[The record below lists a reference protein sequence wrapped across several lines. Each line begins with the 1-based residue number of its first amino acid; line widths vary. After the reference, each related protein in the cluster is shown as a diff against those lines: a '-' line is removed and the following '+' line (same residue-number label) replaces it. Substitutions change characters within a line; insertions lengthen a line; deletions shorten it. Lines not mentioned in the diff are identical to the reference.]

1 MVKTCIKKC
10 KGISRATVKN
20 QLTFDDYKS
29 ALVDPDFITKR
40 TIQYQL
46 NHKLHEMYVNE
57 VCKIAISP
65 FDDKRYIEDNGI
77 TTKPWG
83 FEI

>member
-65 FDDKRYIEDNGI
+65 FDDKRYIEDDGI

-83 FEI
+83 WEV